1 MGRDQLANIVL
12 KLGLTTILLAY
23 FLIWL
28 PQPVVGLSFIGLEMG
43 EWVKFIPAV
52 QAGNVSADRNLFYLP
67 PITLGLMLL
76 LWSSN
81 WPNRR
86 WKTWALRGLAILVAL
101 LAFPA
106 VESFLDETANE
117 WLLRLIWVAIVV
129 LLAFALP
136 ILTRL
141 PEKLVWIGSW
151 SLIAVLAFIGL
162 VLPSWA
168 YIAVRPFAA
177 DIIGAVVGFG
187 PGFWLNGV
195 AHLSILVVAIMKLR
209 SES

>member
-1 MGRDQLANIVL
+1 VGRDHLANLLL
-12 KLGLTTILLAY
+12 KFGFTTILLAY
-23 FLIWL
+23 FLVWL

-43 EWVKFIPAV
+43 EWVKFIPEV
-52 QAGNVSADRNLFYLP
+52 QSGSVSTNRNLFYLP

-86 WKTWALRGLAILVAL
+86 WQTWVMRGLAILIAF

-106 VESFLDETANE
+106 IESLLDEPANQ
-117 WLLRLIWVAIVV
+117 WLLRLLWISVVV
-129 LLAFALP
+129 LLALILP
-136 ILTRL
+136 IVKKV
-141 PEKLVWIGSW
+141 PEKLTWIGSW
-151 SLIAVLAFIGL
+151 SLIALLALIGL

-168 YIAVRPFAA
+168 YVAVRPFAA
-177 DIIGAVVGFG
+177 DVMGAFVGFG

-195 AHLSILVVAIMKLR
+195 GHLFILAAAILKLR
-209 SES
+209 SSP